1 MSTGE
6 RAKSGGRH
14 VRLVR
19 ADSDIWVSVEI
30 TGSYAVRRGRNTW
43 PLTIHPT
50 REEAM
55 TAGRDL
61 ARVWRCDLIVLD
73 GQGEEQIHETHRQ

>member
-6 RAKSGGRH
+6 RTKGLGRR
-14 VRLVR
+14 VRLLD
-19 ADSDIWVSVEI
+19 ADSDIWVSLEI
-30 TGSYAVRRGRNTW
+30 TGSYAVRRGRDTW

-50 REEAM
+50 RDEAV

-61 ARVWRCDLIVLD
+61 AKVWRCDLIVLD
-73 GQGEEQIHETHRQ
+73 GQGKEQIHETHRQ